1 MVVLR
6 SGSNTFDQNP
16 DYEEKNGKPSL
27 SQKTKM
33 HSISSKQVQWITFIS
48 LVIDLLGFTV
58 ILPLFPAILQ
68 YYSKHDSS
76 GLYSLLQNSI
86 RSFQDLLNV
95 PEEFNS
101 VLFGGVLGS
110 LFSFLQFL
118 SSPIFG
124 ALSDVYGRKPIII
137 FSLIG
142 ISVSYGL
149 WFIASNFVI
158 FVLARIIGGLCKG
171 NVSLSYSVMTDILDP
186 QSRSKGMALIGVAFS
201 IGFIIGPVV
210 GVGFSKWGTSGW
222 FAASAFYAFSLSLVN
237 ILFCSYY
244 FQETLPKN
252 KRLETL
258 KTGFEEVSGF
268 INPLRLFG
276 FNAVHSLGS
285 TERQKLRYLGKIYF
299 FFLFVYSGLEFTV
312 TFVTHYNHDFD
323 SMAQGK
329 MFMYLGIIM
338 AVVQGGFV
346 RRIKDGQEQKM
357 CLISF
362 GIMIPSFCI
371 IGVSSSKTVLYIG
384 LTLYAVGSS
393 LMVPCLTALASQLGP
408 VSQKGTILGIW
419 RSLGA
424 LARASGPVVACFG
437 FWSLGSGWSY
447 SIGGC
452 LLIIPLIMTRKL

>member
-6 SGSNTFDQNP
+6 SGSSTFNQNA
-16 DYEEKNGKPSL
+16 DYEEKNGKHSL
-27 SQKTKM
+27 
-33 HSISSKQVQWITFIS
+33 
-48 LVIDLLGFTV
+48 
-58 ILPLFPAILQ
+58 

-86 RSFQDLLNV
+86 RSFQGLLNV

-222 FAASAFYAFSLSLVN
+222 FAASAFYAFALSLGN

-244 FQETLPKN
+244 FQETLPK
-252 KRLETL
+252 
-258 KTGFEEVSGF
+258 
-268 INPLRLFG
+268 
-276 FNAVHSLGS
+276 
-285 TERQKLRYLGKIYF
+285 
-299 FFLFVYSGLEFTV
+299 
-312 TFVTHYNHDFD
+312 
-323 SMAQGK
+323 
-329 MFMYLGIIM
+329 
-338 AVVQGGFV
+338 
-346 RRIKDGQEQKM
+346 
-357 CLISF
+357 
-362 GIMIPSFCI
+362 
-371 IGVSSSKTVLYIG
+371 
-384 LTLYAVGSS
+384 
-393 LMVPCLTALASQLGP
+393 
-408 VSQKGTILGIW
+408 
-419 RSLGA
+419 
-424 LARASGPVVACFG
+424 
-437 FWSLGSGWSY
+437 
-447 SIGGC
+447 
-452 LLIIPLIMTRKL
+452 